1 MPIPSSIRI
10 NKYISNSGMC
20 SRRDADR
27 YVENGRVLINDM
39 QAEFGAQVFDGDV
52 VKVDGQLIG
61 QRDET
66 GLVLL
71 VLNKPVG
78 IITSMDE
85 SLPDN
90 IGTLIHHSKRIFPVG
105 RLDKDSQ
112 GLILLTN
119 HGDMVNKILRAG
131 NDHEKEY
138 VVTVNKPV
146 TDAFILGLSTG
157 VPMLGTVTKACKVVK
172 ESEYIFRITLVQ
184 GLNRQIRRMS
194 KYFGFEVTRLER
206 VRIMN
211 IHLEGLP
218 LGESRELTGDEE
230 KELLRRIQHS
240 VSDETLP

>member
-1 MPIPSSIRI
+1 MLTPPSIRI
-10 NKYISNSGMC
+10 NKYISDSGLC

-27 YVENGRVLINDM
+27 YVEKGLVFINDTP
-39 QAEFGAQVFDGDV
+39 AGFGAPVFPGDV
-52 VKVDGQLIG
+52 VKVAGQQIG
-61 QRDET
+61 LRDED
-66 GLVLL
+66 GLVMIA
-71 VLNKPVG
+71 LNKPVG

-85 SLPDN
+85 TLPDN

-119 HGDMVNKILRAG
+119 HGDLVNKILRAG

-146 TDAFILGLSTG
+146 TDAFIVGLSTG
-157 VPMLGTVTKACKVVK
+157 VPMLGTVTKPCKVMK
-172 ESEYIFRITLVQ
+172 ESEYVFRITLVQ

-194 KYFGFEVTRLER
+194 KHFGFEVTRLER

-211 IHLEGLP
+211 IHLDKLP
-218 LGESRELTGDEE
+218 LGESRELTRDELTALFKQLE
-230 KELLRRIQHS
+230 SS
-240 VSDETLP
+240 VSQ

>member
-10 NKYISNSGMC
+10 NKYISDSGMC

-66 GLVLL
+66 GLVML

-230 KELLRRIQHS
+230 KELLRRFHLS

>member
-10 NKYISNSGMC
+10 NKYISDSGMC

-66 GLVLL
+66 GLVML

-146 TDAFILGLSTG
+146 TAAFILGLSTG

>member
-10 NKYISNSGMC
+10 NKYISDSGMC

-27 YVENGRVLINDM
+27 YVENGRVLINDL

-66 GLVLL
+66 GLVML

>member
-10 NKYISNSGMC
+10 NKYISDSGMC

-66 GLVLL
+66 GLVML

-90 IGTLIHHSKRIFPVG
+90 IGTLIHYSKRIFPVG

>member
-10 NKYISNSGMC
+10 NKYISDSGMC

-66 GLVLL
+66 GLVML

-105 RLDKDSQ
+105 RLDKNSQ

>member
-1 MPIPSSIRI
+1 MLTPPSIRI
-10 NKYISNSGMC
+10 NKYISDSGLC

-27 YVENGRVLINDM
+27 YVEKGLVFINDM
-39 QAEFGAQVFDGDV
+39 PAGFGAPVFPGDV
-52 VKVDGQLIG
+52 VKVAGQQIG
-61 QRDET
+61 LRDED
-66 GLVLL
+66 GLVMIA
-71 VLNKPVG
+71 LNKPVG

-85 SLPDN
+85 TLPDN

-119 HGDMVNKILRAG
+119 HGDLVNKILRAG

-146 TDAFILGLSTG
+146 TDAFIVGLSTG
-157 VPMLGTVTKACKVVK
+157 VPMLGTVTKPCKVIK
-172 ESEYIFRITLVQ
+172 ESEYVFRITLVQ

-194 KYFGFEVTRLER
+194 KHFGFEVTRLER

-211 IHLEGLP
+211 IHLDKLP
-218 LGESRELTGDEE
+218 LGESRELTRDELTALFKQLE
-230 KELLRRIQHS
+230 SS
-240 VSDETLP
+240 VSQ

>member
-10 NKYISNSGMC
+10 NKYISDSGMC

-66 GLVLL
+66 GLVML

-90 IGTLIHHSKRIFPVG
+90 IGTMIHHSKRIFPVG

>member
-10 NKYISNSGMC
+10 NKYISDSGMC

-66 GLVLL
+66 GLVML

-112 GLILLTN
+112 GLIFLTN

>member
-10 NKYISNSGMC
+10 NKYISDSGMC

-66 GLVLL
+66 GLVML

-146 TDAFILGLSTG
+146 TDAFIFGLSTG

>member
-10 NKYISNSGMC
+10 NKYISDSGIC

-66 GLVLL
+66 GLVML

>member
-10 NKYISNSGMC
+10 NKYISDSGMC

-66 GLVLL
+66 GLVML

-240 VSDETLP
+240 ISDETLP

>member
-10 NKYISNSGMC
+10 NKYISDSGMC

-66 GLVLL
+66 GLVML

-240 VSDETLP
+240 VSDETLL

>member
-1 MPIPSSIRI
+1 MPIPLSIRI
-10 NKYISNSGMC
+10 NKYISDSGLC

-27 YVENGRVLINDM
+27 YVENGRVLLNDT
-39 QAEFGAQVFDGDV
+39 QAGFGAQVFAGDV
-52 VKVDGQLIG
+52 VTVDGQPIG
-61 QRDET
+61 RRDEA

-71 VLNKPVG
+71 ALNKPVG

-90 IGTLIHHSKRIFPVG
+90 IGTLIYHSKRLFPVG

-119 HGDMVNKILRAG
+119 HGDLVNKILRAG

-146 TDAFILGLSTG
+146 TNEFILGLSAG
-157 VPMLGTVTKACKVVK
+157 VPMLGTVTKVCKVKK
-172 ESEYIFRITLVQ
+172 ESDFVFRITLVQ

-194 KYFGFEVTRLER
+194 KYFGYEVIRLER
-206 VRIMN
+206 IRIMN

-218 LGESRELTGDEE
+218 PGESRDLTHQ
-230 KELLRRIQHS
+230 ELLELFIRIENS
-240 VSDETLP
+240 ESER

>member
-10 NKYISNSGMC
+10 NKYISDSGMC

-27 YVENGRVLINDM
+27 YVENGRVLINDL

-211 IHLEGLP
+211 IHLEELP

>member
-10 NKYISNSGMC
+10 NKYISDSGMC

-240 VSDETLP
+240 VSDETLS

>member
-10 NKYISNSGMC
+10 NKYISDSGMC

-66 GLVLL
+66 GLVML

-146 TDAFILGLSTG
+146 NDAFILGLSTG

>member
-1 MPIPSSIRI
+1 MPIPASIRI
-10 NKYISNSGMC
+10 NKYISDSGMC

-39 QAEFGAQVFDGDV
+39 QAGFGAQVFDGDV

-131 NDHEKEY
+131 NDHQKEY

-146 TDAFILGLSTG
+146 TDAFIVGLSEG
-157 VPMLGTVTKACKVVK
+157 VPMLGTVTKACKVIK
-172 ESEYIFRITLVQ
+172 ESEYVFRITLVQ

-194 KYFGFEVTRLER
+194 KHFGFEVTRLER

-211 IHLEGLP
+211 IHLDKLP
-218 LGESRELTGDEE
+218 LGESRELTRDELTA
-230 KELLRRIQHS
+230 LLKQLEGS
-240 VSDETLP
+240 VSE

>member
-10 NKYISNSGMC
+10 NKYISDSGMC

>member
-10 NKYISNSGMC
+10 NKYISDSGMC

-27 YVENGRVLINDM
+27 YVENGRVLINDL

>member
-10 NKYISNSGMC
+10 NKYISDSGMC

-39 QAEFGAQVFDGDV
+39 LAEFGAQVFDGDV

-66 GLVLL
+66 GLVML

>member
-10 NKYISNSGMC
+10 NKYISDSGMC

-131 NDHEKEY
+131 HDHEKEY

>member
-10 NKYISNSGMC
+10 NKYISDSGMC

-27 YVENGRVLINDM
+27 YVEKGRVLINDM

-66 GLVLL
+66 GLVML

>member
-10 NKYISNSGMC
+10 NKYISDSGMC

-131 NDHEKEY
+131 HDLQRFAAADIDLADPHM
-138 VVTVNKPV
+138 VGVRVAHHLH
-146 TDAFILGLSTG
+146 DAARDNILNVLVQVRERLHFGAG
-157 VPMLGTVTKACKVVK
+157 EGHCLGKVVVGPGRAVY
-172 ESEYIFRITLVQ
+172 EFIEPFSA
-184 GLNRQIRRMS
+184 
-194 KYFGFEVTRLER
+194 
-206 VRIMN
+206 
-211 IHLEGLP
+211 
-218 LGESRELTGDEE
+218 
-230 KELLRRIQHS
+230 
-240 VSDETLP
+240 

>member
-10 NKYISNSGMC
+10 NKYISDSGMC
-20 SRRDADR
+20 SRRGADR

-66 GLVLL
+66 GLVML

>member
-10 NKYISNSGMC
+10 NKYISDSGMC

-66 GLVLL
+66 GLVML

-119 HGDMVNKILRAG
+119 HG
-131 NDHEKEY
+131 
-138 VVTVNKPV
+138 
-146 TDAFILGLSTG
+146 
-157 VPMLGTVTKACKVVK
+157 KVVK

>member
-1 MPIPSSIRI
+1 MPVPSSIRI
-10 NKYISNSGMC
+10 NKYISDSGMC

-27 YVENGRVLINDM
+27 YVENGQVLINDT
-39 QAEFGAQVFDGDV
+39 QAGFGAKVFAGDV
-52 VKVDGQLIG
+52 VTVDGQLVG
-61 QRDET
+61 LRDED

-71 VLNKPVG
+71 ALNKPVG

-85 SLPDN
+85 SLVDN
-90 IGTLIHHSKRIFPVG
+90 IATLIHHSKRIFPIG

-119 HGDMVNKILRAG
+119 HGDVVNKILRAG

-146 TDAFILGLSTG
+146 TDAFIVGLSEG
-157 VPMLGTVTKACKVVK
+157 VPILGTVTKACKVVK
-172 ESEYIFRITLVQ
+172 ESEYVFRITLVQ

-194 KYFGFEVTRLER
+194 KYFGYEVTRLER

-211 IHLEGLP
+211 IHLDKLP
-218 LGESRELTGDEE
+218 LGESRELTRDELTVLFKQLE
-230 KELLRRIQHS
+230 GS
-240 VSDETLP
+240 VSE